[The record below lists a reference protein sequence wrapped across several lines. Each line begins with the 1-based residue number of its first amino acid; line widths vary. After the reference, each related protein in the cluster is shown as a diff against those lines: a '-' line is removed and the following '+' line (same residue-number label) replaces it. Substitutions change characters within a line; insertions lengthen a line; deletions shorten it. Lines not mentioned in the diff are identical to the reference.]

1 MPVST
6 PIPRIIW
13 AYWNGDSVPLLIQRC
28 FDNWARLNPGYS
40 LRILNDAQL
49 PQYVPQLPGNLQQLP
64 VAKRSDW
71 LRLELLHRHGGIWLD
86 ASTILTEPL
95 DWLLEQQQRSGADLV
110 AYYLERYTRD
120 PQVPVV
126 ENWLMAAP
134 PGSAFIAALHKE
146 YVEQVLPQTGE
157 AYIAQLQQAG
167 EYEQLRQGIDMPAYL
182 SMHLAMQ
189 RVLRAGGSY
198 RLRLAK
204 AEDGPFFLHVQGNWE
219 PHPAQDPPDVLA
231 RRTGARAA
239 DQAARPRPQEAGLL
253 SGARPLRARQHR
265 RPIPAG
271 LSGERALDHQP
282 IAVSCR

>member
-120 PQVPVV
+120 LQVPVV

-134 PGSAFIAALHKE
+134 RAAPSSPHCTRNTWSRSCRRRAR
-146 YVEQVLPQTGE
+146 P
-157 AYIAQLQQAG
+157 ISPSSS
-167 EYEQLRQGIDMPAYL
+167 RPANT
-182 SMHLAMQ
+182 S
-189 RVLRAGGSY
+189 
-198 RLRLAK
+198 
-204 AEDGPFFLHVQGNWE
+204 NC
-219 PHPAQDPPDVLA
+219 
-231 RRTGARAA
+231 ARA
-239 DQAARPRPQEAGLL
+239 
-253 SGARPLRARQHR
+253 
-265 RPIPAG
+265 
-271 LSGERALDHQP
+271 
-282 IAVSCR
+282 